1 MLPEAG
7 NDVWHLHLGKKQKTK
22 QTLAFTDLAF
32 HQSLQ
37 STLLSAMVWLPSLT
51 THKHLPQSC
60 NEWHQLYGQA
70 AKIYKWCRMAQSLWA
85 TKSDD
90 ASLSLIHFLSH
101 GSELQLN
108 RVFMNFKRYF
118 FLFMTDNRISHT
130 GYSHKAASFFH
141 QQVQPMLMVFKRF
154 PFGKKSSPTQ
164 SQRTCHLLPKTA
176 VKNT

>member
-1 MLPEAG
+1 M
-7 NDVWHLHLGKKQKTK
+7 
-22 QTLAFTDLAF
+22 DLAF
-32 HQSLQ
+32 YQSLQ

-70 AKIYKWCRMAQSLWA
+70 AKIYKWCRMAQSLRA

-118 FLFMTDNRISHT
+118 FLFMTDNSISHT
-130 GYSHKAASFFH
+130 GYSHKAASVFH
-141 QQVQPMLMVFKRF
+141 QQVQPMLMAFKRF
-154 PFGKKSSPTQ
+154 PFGKKALQLRVRERVICSPRQ
-164 SQRTCHLLPKTA
+164 QWKTHSA
-176 VKNT
+176 FQGT